1 MIDGSLYGFWC
12 RWISGVAWLIV
23 FSIGLEGIWDILDE
37 RGKDQGRDFLDMH
50 ELVEHPRDEV
60 LLREVRVLVGHKVQ
74 DAVLFTLDGKD
85 VAV

>member
-1 MIDGSLYGFWC
+1 MIDGSLYGLWC

-37 RGKDQGRDFLDMH
+37 RSKDQGRDFLDMH

-60 LLREVRVLVGHKVQ
+60 LLREVRVLVGHEVQ